1 MPDDAPVTSTVEPA
15 IRMESDGTMTPAPWM
30 GRAAPAMEDTVHD
43 LVIIGAGMA
52 GCSAAHDARAAGLDV
67 LVVES
72 KDRIGGRMFTDHE
85 FADAPVELGAEFIH
99 TAEAE
104 TLPFTQDAGFALLR
118 CNPADGYVMSYG
130 GVRSP
135 ELYKDRSLR
144 AIGDLLGDVTRF
156 EGPDQTAA
164 EFLAP
169 RALEGAGRSMADQM
183 LTIHPLG
190 DLHELSMQGL
200 RDDRVV
206 DLELGI
212 DHRVVVGYDELP
224 KHLARDI
231 DVRLGWR
238 VAEMRWSNDHVT
250 VVSTTGEELEARA
263 AVCTLPV
270 GVLKSGAVRFTPA
283 LPATKLAALNGLEM
297 GAALKVLLHFEERFW
312 PEDLT
317 MLGCDGPV
325 RLYWTPLY
333 GRSEVPPV
341 LTAYVGGYRA
351 RALSAVGEEAAAR
364 VCLDDLDRL
373 FPETKPSRL
382 VRSWKRVDWLTD
394 PDTRGAYSFVRLGG
408 AGSRAALAA
417 ADTGA
422 LFWAGDATTTTT
434 IAAVV
439 HAAYVTGKRA
449 AVEAAA
455 HLSR

>member
-1 MPDDAPVTSTVEPA
+1 M
-15 IRMESDGTMTPAPWM
+15 
-30 GRAAPAMEDTVHD
+30 HD
-43 LVIIGAGMA
+43 LVVIGAGMA
-52 GCSAAHDARAAGLDV
+52 GCSAARDARDAGLDV
-67 LVVES
+67 VVVES
-72 KDRIGGRMFTDHE
+72 RDRIGGRMFTDHE

-99 TAEAE
+99 TAEAD
-104 TLPFTQDAGFALLR
+104 TLPMARDAGFELLA

-135 ELYKDRSLR
+135 ELYKDPSLR
-144 AIGDLLGDVTRF
+144 KIGDLLGDVTRF
-156 EGPDQTAA
+156 DGPDQTAA

-169 RALEGAGRSMADQM
+169 RGLEGAGRSMADQM

-190 DLHELSMQGL
+190 DLHELSMRGL

-212 DHRVVVGYDELP
+212 DHRVAVGYDELP
-224 KHLARDI
+224 KYLARDA

-238 VAEMRWSNDHVT
+238 VAEVQWSDDRVT
-250 VVSTTGEELEARA
+250 VASAAGEELDARA

-270 GVLKSGAVRFTPA
+270 GVLKGAAVRFTPG
-283 LPATKLAALNGLEM
+283 LPATKAGALNGLEM
-297 GAALKVLLHFEERFW
+297 GAALKVLLRFEERFW
-312 PEDLT
+312 PETLT

-333 GRSEVPPV
+333 GRSDVSPV

-351 RALSAVGEEAAAR
+351 RALSAMSEEAAAR

-373 FPETKPSRL
+373 FPETRPSMLIRA
-382 VRSWKRVDWLTD
+382 WKRVDWLTD

-408 AGSRAALAA
+408 AGSRAGLAA

-449 AVEAAA
+449 AAEAAG
-455 HLSR
+455 HLAR